1 MGITA
6 ITDAALYQPLDV
18 GRSESK
24 HGELT
29 TDDFL
34 RLMIAELTHQDPT
47 NPVSNQEM
55 LAQIN
60 DIANMESLMK
70 LDATMSAMTLQQQ
83 VATGGALIGRIV
95 SGISTTGANV
105 AGEVVR
111 VISSSTGGVSLV
123 TDGGDVIQIAMI
135 TGIAAAE
142 DETNG

>member
-6 ITDAALYQPLDV
+6 ITDAAMYQPLEV
-18 GRSESK
+18 GRPESK
-24 HGELT
+24 QGELT

-34 RLMIAELTHQDPT
+34 RLMIEELTHQDPT
-47 NPVSNQEM
+47 NPMTNQEM

-60 DIANMESLMK
+60 DIANMESLKK
-70 LDATMSAMTLQQQ
+70 LDASMSAMTLQQQ
-83 VATGGALIGRIV
+83 VTTGGALIGRVV

-123 TDGGDVIQIAMI
+123 TDGGDVIPIAML